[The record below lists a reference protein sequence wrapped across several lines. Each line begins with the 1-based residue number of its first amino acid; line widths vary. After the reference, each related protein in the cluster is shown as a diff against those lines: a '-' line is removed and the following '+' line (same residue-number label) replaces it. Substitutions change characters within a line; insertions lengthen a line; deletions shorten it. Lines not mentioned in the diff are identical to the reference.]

1 MQRKFAVRVD
11 EFPVRPAGNFTAN
24 PLWMLAS
31 SVRHS
36 PAFAEIPSIFPVIRE
51 FDNGEQFAADCQHSH
66 LVASFLA
73 LSRPSP
79 NRTEKARKCATKWLW
94 LCGRRVERR
103 SLSATTCDFSRFS
116 LQASFWG
123 HTSRLCRWSSDRTT
137 ITARDNVNY
146 HLDTSGAA
154 EVTSPAAAETSQI
167 DPSLSFQVGGLR
179 ER

>member
-1 MQRKFAVRVD
+1 MV
-11 EFPVRPAGNFTAN
+11 
-24 PLWMLAS
+24 
-31 SVRHS
+31 
-36 PAFAEIPSIFPVIRE
+36 RE
-51 FDNGEQFAADCQHSH
+51 FLSAQRGFHPFGRSAPGAQSMKFPISSGGSGKPGRGEGFAADCQHSH